1 MAFLGILMAAYA
13 LLITPLRLR
22 IDLAAGTHLSGAL
35 VLAAWGLRLQAN
47 LGLIRDASGEL
58 HLALRFKEGGRQH
71 SGSVEEAVRRA
82 RALIRLFRRAR
93 AARAFF
99 AKMLSIQYVGV
110 SARVGFADAAHTAL
124 AAGAVS
130 TLLDMARWKLTSRK
144 IPCRLRSWPDFS
156 GKPCAAQLTCILF
169 MRLGNLL
176 LAGAMAG
183 IAAAVAKMRSSKEE
197 RAWST
202 PSGT

>member
-1 MAFLGILMAAYA
+1 MAFLGIFMAAYA

-22 IDLAAGTHLSGAL
+22 IDLAAGAHLSGAM
-35 VLAAWGLRLQAN
+35 VLTAWGFRLQAN
-47 LGLIRDASGEL
+47 LGLIRNEAGKL
-58 HLALRFKEGGRQH
+58 HLALRFKQGGRQH
-71 SGSVEEAVRRA
+71 SGSVEETLHQV
-82 RALIRLFRRAR
+82 RALSRLFRGMRVAR
-93 AARAFF
+93 IFLSNT
-99 AKMLSIQYVGV
+99 LSIQYVGASV
-110 SARVGFADAAHTAL
+110 RIGFADAAHTAL

-130 TLLDMARWKLTSRK
+130 ALLDAGRGMLKSKK
-144 IPCRLRSWPDFS
+144 IPCRLQSWPDFS

-183 IAAAVAKMRSSKEE
+183 IAAAAARTRRNKEE